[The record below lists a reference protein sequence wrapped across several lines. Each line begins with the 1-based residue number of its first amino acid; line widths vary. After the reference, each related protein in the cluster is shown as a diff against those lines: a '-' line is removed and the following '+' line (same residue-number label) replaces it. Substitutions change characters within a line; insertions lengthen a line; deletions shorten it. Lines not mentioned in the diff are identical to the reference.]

1 MFVFYFNGTIFLK
14 HDHDRK
20 YKIIN
25 HDYDLCYIWSPP
37 CSFSIKTLSKT
48 FSGTRKT
55 SSNQNSHSLQ
65 RNNSHKHN
73 TGNGSRNL
81 EAGGGRSGKHVASK
95 EIGGV
100 KITKPG
106 KSSRGHSSHN
116 NHVSEMTSG
125 LHVSG
130 APEVTGPRG
139 HHSHDAHYFV
149 DYWGVWQLHML
160 NVWILKVGIS
170 SYPKTK
176 TNLVVYVKFTL

>member
-1 MFVFYFNGTIFLK
+1 MTTISVI
-14 HDHDRK
+14 R
-20 YKIIN
+20 
-25 HDYDLCYIWSPP
+25 SPP
-37 CSFSIKTLSKT
+37 CSFSMKTLLKT

-73 TGNGSRNL
+73 SGSGNRNI
-81 EAGGGRSGKHVASK
+81 EVGGGRSSKHVTNK
-95 EIGGV
+95 ESGGV
-100 KITKPG
+100 KISKPG

-116 NHVSEMTSG
+116 NHVSELTSG

-149 DYWGVWQLHML
+149 DY
-160 NVWILKVGIS
+160 
-170 SYPKTK
+170 
-176 TNLVVYVKFTL
+176 